1 MKIIPCHFEIKA
13 MKKKLNF
20 QIVFGNRKTR
30 VKILPS
36 NGMLL
41 QKSPLVYAV
50 VNAVTYM
57 LDGETA
63 YH

>member
-1 MKIIPCHFEIKA
+1 

-20 QIVFGNRKTR
+20 QNVFGNRKTR

-36 NGMLL
+36 NGVLL
-41 QKSPLVYAV
+41 QKSPLIYAV